1 MENIDIMDKADNL
14 LIALEKAGVEVG
26 VGQTAIVCKDGVAL
40 ITVDDESGACDLLL
54 CNTKVDFTEYEL
66 GITQE
71 DVEHFKTVAGIAV
84 EMGLQEDDE

>member
-1 MENIDIMDKADNL
+1 MADIMDKADKL
-14 LIALEKAGVEVG
+14 FEALEKAGVEFE

-40 ITVDDESGACDLLL
+40 ITVDEESGACDLLL

-71 DVEHFKTVAGIAV
+71 DVEHFQTVAGIAV
-84 EMGLQEDDE
+84 EMGLQEEE

>member
-1 MENIDIMDKADNL
+1 MADIMNKADKL
-14 LIALEKAGVEVG
+14 FEALEKSGVEFG

-71 DVEHFKTVAGIAV
+71 DVEHFQTVAGIAV

>member
-1 MENIDIMDKADNL
+1 MADIMDKADNL
-14 LIALEKAGVEVG
+14 FEALEKAGVEFG
-26 VGQTAIVCKDGVAL
+26 EGQTAIVCKDGVAL
-40 ITVDDESGACDLLL
+40 ITVDDESGSCDLLL

-71 DVEHFKTVAGIAV
+71 DVEHFQTVAGIAV

>member
-1 MENIDIMDKADNL
+1 MADIMDKADKL
-14 LIALEKAGVEVG
+14 FEALEKAGVEFG
-26 VGQTAIVCKDGVAL
+26 VGQTAIVCKDGVA
-40 ITVDDESGACDLLL
+40 IISVDEESGACDLLL
-54 CNTKVDFTEYEL
+54 CNNKIDFTEYEL

>member
-26 VGQTAIVCKDGVAL
+26 TGQTAIVCKDGVAL

-54 CNTKVDFTEYEL
+54 CNSKVDFTEYTL
-66 GITQE
+66 GITDE
-71 DVEHFKTVAGIAV
+71 DVEQFKTVAGITV
-84 EMGLQEDDE
+84 EMGIQEDDE

>member
-1 MENIDIMDKADNL
+1 MADIMDKADNL
-14 LIALEKAGVEVG
+14 FEALEKAGVEFG

-40 ITVDDESGACDLLL
+40 ITVDDESGSCDLLL

-71 DVEHFKTVAGIAV
+71 DVEHFQTVAGIAV

>member
-1 MENIDIMDKADNL
+1 MEDIMDKADNL
-14 LIALEKAGVEVG
+14 FEALEKAGVEFG

-40 ITVDDESGACDLLL
+40 ITVDDESGSCDLLL

-71 DVEHFKTVAGIAV
+71 DVEHFQTVAGIAV

>member
-1 MENIDIMDKADNL
+1 MDIMDKADKL
-14 LIALEKAGVEVG
+14 FEALEKAGVEFG

-54 CNTKVDFTEYEL
+54 CNNKIDFTEYEL

-71 DVEHFKTVAGIAV
+71 DVEHFQTVAGIAV
-84 EMGLQEDDE
+84 EMGLQEDEE

>member
-1 MENIDIMDKADNL
+1 MDDIMDKADKL
-14 LIALEKAGVEVG
+14 FEALEKAGVEFG

-40 ITVDDESGACDLLL
+40 ITVDDESGSCDLLL
-54 CNTKVDFTEYEL
+54 WNTKVDFTEYEQ

-71 DVEHFKTVAGIAV
+71 DVEHCQTVAGIEV

>member
-1 MENIDIMDKADNL
+1 MADIMDKADKL
-14 LIALEKAGVEVG
+14 FEALEKAGVEFG

-66 GITQE
+66 GITE
-71 DVEHFKTVAGIAV
+71 ADIEHFQTVAGIAV

>member
-1 MENIDIMDKADNL
+1 MADIMDKADKL
-14 LIALEKAGVEVG
+14 FEALEKAGVEFG

-40 ITVDDESGACDLLL
+40 ITVDDESGSCDLLL

>member
-1 MENIDIMDKADNL
+1 MDDIMDKADKL
-14 LIALEKAGVEVG
+14 FEALEKAGVEFG

-54 CNTKVDFTEYEL
+54 CNTKVDFTASEL

-71 DVEHFKTVAGIAV
+71 DVEHFQTVAGIAV
-84 EMGLQEDDE
+84 EMGFQEDDE

>member
-1 MENIDIMDKADNL
+1 MDKADKL
-14 LIALEKAGVEVG
+14 FEALEKAGVEFG

-40 ITVDDESGACDLLL
+40 ITGDDESGACDLLL

-66 GITQE
+66 GITE
-71 DVEHFKTVAGIAV
+71 ADIEHFQTVAGIAV